1 MVRTEIT
8 PRLSESAMG
17 SELGLR
23 RKWTFRA
30 HGEQVVF
37 VKRRNE
43 RTEHVI
49 MKALLWA
56 LYLPSYPD
64 LSVEIAIGDRY
75 RPDVVKLDL
84 RGHPVFWGEAGHV
97 SPQKV
102 RSLAKRYRATH
113 FAWGK
118 WNAPLFQLKAIVCP
132 ELERIQRE
140 GPFDLLSFPPNSAE
154 QFIRDRGELDISF
167 TDLDWVRLQ
176 S

>member
-1 MVRTEIT
+1 
-8 PRLSESAMG
+8 MG

-30 HGEQVVF
+30 HGEQVIF

-56 LYLPSYPD
+56 LYLPIYPK

-75 RPDVVKLDL
+75 RPDVVELDL
-84 RGHPVFWGEAGHV
+84 RGGPLFWGEAGHV
-97 SPQKV
+97 SPQKI

-118 WNAPLFQLKAIVCP
+118 WNVPLDQLKTLVVPQLKGI
-132 ELERIQRE
+132 RRQ
-140 GPFDLLSFPPNSAE
+140 GHFDLISFPPNSVERFVKARGVLE
-154 QFIRDRGELDISF
+154 VSFEDIEWIR
-167 TDLDWVRLQ
+167 VAA
-176 S
+176 